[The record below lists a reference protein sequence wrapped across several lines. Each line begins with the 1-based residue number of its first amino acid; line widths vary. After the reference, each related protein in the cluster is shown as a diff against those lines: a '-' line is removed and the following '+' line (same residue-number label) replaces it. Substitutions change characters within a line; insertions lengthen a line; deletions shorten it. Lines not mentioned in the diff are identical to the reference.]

1 MPLRTLTSARAG
13 CLGSLPRDVSAGAR
27 GGGCLP
33 WRLMRCWGAGARLR
47 FPGASRRCAG
57 RTATASPP
65 GSGLRRPSPVVNIRN
80 ALGQVSVVQ
89 GPGLPF
95 EGPLGSGADA
105 RRRAADLPGD
115 AGQGA
120 VRRGGEPGG
129 RGGAGEGEHAVRR
142 GPPGAGAR
150 AHQVAED
157 LVAACGSS
165 RIRAAAACRVMPGG
179 RLGAV
184 KSQLPPVCIFAASFM
199 LRTISKGAE
208 R

>member
-95 EGPLGSGADA
+95 EGPLGPGADA

-129 RGGAGEGEHAVRR
+129 RGGAGEGEHAVLR

-157 LVAACGSS
+157 LVRGLRVLTDPGGGCLPGHAGRQAG
-165 RIRAAAACRVMPGG
+165 RHEIAAATGVYFRGLVHAPHY
-179 RLGAV
+179 
-184 KSQLPPVCIFAASFM
+184 Q
-199 LRTISKGAE
+199 
-208 R
+208 